1 MGRMSDAPPRPRQVT
16 LAAWMIMGG
25 SALILALVFQRVAGL
40 GSLET
45 QKSIETFLSEPPGD
59 GLGLDMDGVTTILRV
74 LAMVAGACATAAAI
88 LGFHVLKRSRSARLG
103 LAVVAGPL
111 FVCGMV
117 AGGFMSA
124 VVAAA
129 SVMLWFQPAR
139 DWFDGKAAAPV
150 ERESPAGPA
159 TPSMFQAPPPPAPP
173 VEPRPMTG
181 FGAAPSAAWTS
192 SVTPTGRVATRSSA
206 RPGQL
211 LWACIITW
219 AFCSLAIFLLAMS
232 ALVLLAAPDLVFEEL
247 YKQNPDLRSQGLS
260 EAEIRSATFALTGI
274 VVVWGGAAMVFAVQ
288 AFRRVRWGRT
298 ALIVSAA
305 IAGAVSLVGAVL
317 NIVLVLPLAACLV
330 TISLLAR
337 PEVRAWFS

>member
-1 MGRMSDAPPRPRQVT
+1 MSDAPPRPRQVT

-25 SALILALVFQRVAGL
+25 SALILALVFERVAGL

-45 QKSIETFLSEPPGD
+45 QESIRTFLSEPPGD
-59 GLGLDMDGVTTILRV
+59 GLGLDLDGVTAILRV

-88 LGFHVLKRSRSARLG
+88 LGYHVLQRSRSARLG

-117 AGGFMSA
+117 AGGFLSA

-129 SVMLWFQPAR
+129 AVTLWFQPAR
-139 DWFDGKAAAPV
+139 DWFDGKMPPPV
-150 ERESPAGPA
+150 ERERPAQAAGP
-159 TPSMFQAPPPPAPP
+159 SVFQAPPPPPP
-173 VEPRPMTG
+173 PTEPRPVTG

-192 SVTPTGRVATRSSA
+192 AITPTGRVAPVAASA
-206 RPGQL
+206 RPAQV
-211 LWACIITW
+211 LWACVLTW
-219 AFCSLAIFLLAMS
+219 VFCSLAIFLLGMS
-232 ALVLLAAPDLVFEEL
+232 ALVLAAAPDLVFDEL

-260 EAEIRSATFALTGI
+260 QAEIRTATFVLTA
-274 VVVWGGAAMVFAVQ
+274 VVAVWGAAAMLFAVQ

-298 ALIVSAA
+298 ALVVSAA
-305 IAGAVSLVGAVL
+305 IAGAVALVGAVL
-317 NIVLVLPLAACLV
+317 NIVLVVPLAVCLV
-330 TISLLAR
+330 TISLLLR